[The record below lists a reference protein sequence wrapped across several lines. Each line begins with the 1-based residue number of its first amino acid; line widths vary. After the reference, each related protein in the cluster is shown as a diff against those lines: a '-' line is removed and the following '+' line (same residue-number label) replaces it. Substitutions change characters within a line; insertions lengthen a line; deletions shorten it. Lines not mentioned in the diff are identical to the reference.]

1 MINVH
6 KLFNI
11 PQKLICPLK
20 KNCRLHRHAELLKI
34 TGSHLRAVRKAVEHL
49 SFSLGGWLH
58 VVDTFASSKMHT
70 DKLNICE
77 NVWAACGKPQS
88 FLWRRGFLPLSKTI
102 QRLRS
107 FICQAVAS
115 TASCKQVAWTGCTEN
130 SCCVP
135 CSTVCPAPN
144 RKRRC
149 KKVQIRSHYTAT
161 NMTGT
166 VLHIIWAPRLIHSVS
181 LPMSMNN
188 TSRVCIVLQ
197 SRRLLLW
204 IGGKLQKRPVQIRRD
219 GFIIRL
225 KCQLLQKPIPRL
237 HSRIDALNFQ
247 LFLPNRCNHC
257 AVKQSFQHYKTYRIN
272 VDTVVGNGTGTNLKY
287 AFIAWCS

>member
-1 MINVH
+1 MH
-6 KLFNI
+6 KLFNS

-20 KNCRLHRHAELLKI
+20 KNCGLHRHAALLKI

-70 DKLNICE
+70 DKLNMCE
-77 NVWAACGKPQS
+77 NVWAACGKPHS
-88 FLWRRGFLPLSKTI
+88 FLLKRFLPPLKDYTTFFWGPLSVKLRRRVVNKQLGLDAQLLYTV
-102 QRLRS
+102 QRRLL
-107 FICQAVAS
+107 
-115 TASCKQVAWTGCTEN
+115 CTK
-130 SCCVP
+130 P
-135 CSTVCPAPN
+135 

-149 KKVQIRSHYTAT
+149 RKLQIRSHYTAT

-181 LPMSMNN
+181 LPMSVNN
-188 TSRVCIVLQ
+188 ASGVCIVLQ
-197 SRRLLLW
+197 SRRLFLW
-204 IGGKLQKRPVQIRRD
+204 IEGKLQKRPVQIRRD

-237 HSRIDALNFQ
+237 HSHGSTLWTSNYCCQTAAITAL
-247 LFLPNRCNHC
+247 
-257 AVKQSFQHYKTYRIN
+257 
-272 VDTVVGNGTGTNLKY
+272 
-287 AFIAWCS
+287 